1 MKKSLTIIVLALI
14 ASLATAQTSQ
24 NQTAKPFSMEDI
36 EEMALTGV
44 DYPLQGPT
52 TGLDVVWPKFVVDE
66 DLPQT
71 ITKYNDKFIIAQI
84 INTLGVPSEDYHVLK
99 TSFEGQSLCH
109 LGKDNFFKCIVQAY
123 ADHRPLVLS
132 PDMVW
137 FVISQGFS
145 RYVNAHTEEMRDL
158 LVFHEGKMELVT
170 LSNNNI
176 FSPSADWELLLNDF
190 STCIANNTKGEL
202 ADLMTVVKHYFIYTR
217 ISAACGIP
225 SITLKGSP
233 FDWQKVLE
241 KARSLRKYKL
251 EKWSDDLVAIL
262 KEFVEASK
270 GNPNQKFWQGIVKK
284 KRVDQ
289 LKTDNSCDP
298 DPAKMTKLDGWFLKF
313 FPNADGETPD
323 KVVWNHDMPTEMV
336 HVNFR
341 QVLTDSATGVP
352 LDTIPIQLWAGF
364 VGIEEDATTHAL
376 TPKIGWLA
384 RIADEESDEVARLKE
399 EDKHMELY
407 IHIGKDQ
414 EVPHALSKM
423 DHIRSLRLEFGNNP
437 VVIPEWLDKI
447 PIDKLRIMGQF
458 TEEEET
464 QLRQRFPKAEI
475 QRFEDIFK
483 GLKLMPIEESKNPQK
498 QEKAKAVKAGDK
510 ISGTVSDELG
520 PLMGAGVFEIDD
532 KDRIVESAITDNN
545 GHFVMK
551 VRNPE
556 DRIRFSYVGTKTVIQ
571 AIDKKEYKIK
581 LQLVTNLQDLRM
593 RLRQTGHSNLPI
605 PVKEISFKEL
615 EELGI
620 VEEDQ
625 GVSNENNPRTQ
636 VSLSDEEQALVMPV
650 NDLGFNMF
658 RKVGANENIL
668 LSPMGMTYA
677 LGLINNGAAGE
688 TRKQIQ
694 KVLGSGDTGAAIINS
709 FCHKMLTEA
718 PKIDRL
724 TNMEIT
730 NEFFSPKSSKPKP
743 DFTKVAKDLYD
754 TQFHESESNLLNF
767 TLVNTIYF
775 KGIWT
780 DKFLK
785 ANTEDEVFKGEDGKE
800 TMVPMMNQRNM
811 FFYTENDFC
820 QTLCL
825 PYSNGAYQMIVLLP
839 QKGKT
844 VQEVAQS
851 LTAASWKKM
860 YDQMKS
866 VRVEVK
872 LPRFESESE
881 VNLTGMM
888 SALMPNAFS
897 MKKADFSNL
906 FDIESYI
913 GKIKQKGHIKVD
925 ETGTEATVTEAL
937 QGRIM
942 GLDLVQPDMVHFHLL
957 SSLNQKRNEESICYQ
972 HRPDD
977 GHFRF
982 RAEYQS
988 DTNPEERYGE
998 NL

>member
-1 MKKSLTIIVLALI
+1 MKKSCTIIVLAFI
-14 ASLATAQTSQ
+14 TSLASAQ
-24 NQTAKPFSMEDI
+24 K
-36 EEMALTGV
+36 GV
-44 DYPLQGPT
+44 TFEVDKGLPAPKT
-52 TGLDVVWPKFVVDE
+52 TIL
-66 DLPQT
+66 
-71 ITKYNDKFIIAQI
+71 KYNDQDIAQKI
-84 INTLGVPSEDYHVLK
+84 VNISAIPKQLHRVVK
-99 TSFEGQSLCH
+99 TSFEGERLCYIAD
-109 LGKDNFFKCIVQAY
+109 DNFYKCMVQAY

-137 FVISQGFS
+137 LIISQGFS

-170 LSNNNI
+170 ISNNNI
-176 FSPSADWELLLNDF
+176 LLPNGDWKLLLNDF
-190 STCIANNTKGEL
+190 SACIAKNTKGEL
-202 ADLMTVVKHYFIYTR
+202 ADLITANFSTTGITERIASQVSLMDVVKKYFIYTR
-217 ISAACGIP
+217 ISASCGIP

-233 FDWQKVLE
+233 EDWQKVLD
-241 KARSLRKYKL
+241 KVRCLKKYHL
-251 EKWSDDLVAIL
+251 EKWVSDLEDIL
-262 KEFVEASK
+262 KEFVKASK
-270 GNPNQKFWQGIVKK
+270 GNHNTSFWQSIVKK
-284 KRVDQ
+284 RRIDQ
-289 LKTDNSCDP
+289 IKAGNWCLTDP
-298 DPAKMTKLDGWFLKF
+298 KKITYLDGWFLKF
-313 FPNADGETPD
+313 FPNALGETPD
-323 KVVWNHDMPTEMV
+323 SVVWNHDMPQEMV
-336 HVNFR
+336 RVSFR
-341 QVLTDSATGVP
+341 QVLTDPDSGMP
-352 LDTIPIQLWAGF
+352 IDTIPMQLWAGF
-364 VGIEEDATTHAL
+364 VGVEEDAKTHAL
-376 TPKIGWLA
+376 SPKIGWLA

-447 PIDKLRIMGQF
+447 PIDKLRIMGKL
-458 TEEEET
+458 TDEEEA

-475 QRFEDIFK
+475 ERFEDIFK
-483 GLKLMPIEESKNPQK
+483 RSKLVLIKESKETEP
-498 QEKAKAVKAGDK
+498 VKAGDK
-510 ISGTVSDELG
+510 ISGLVSDEAG
-520 PLMGAGVFEIDD
+520 PLMGATVCEIDA
-532 KDRIVESAITDNN
+532 KGRVVESAITDNN

-556 DRIRFSYVGTKTVIQ
+556 DSLRFSYVGMKTIIQ

-658 RKVGANENIL
+658 RKVGAKHNIL

-677 LGLINNGAAGE
+677 LGLINNGAAGK
-688 TRKQIQ
+688 TRAQINQ
-694 KVLGSGDTGAAIINS
+694 VLGFDGKEDKVNA
-709 FCHKMLTEA
+709 FCRKMLTEA
-718 PKIDRL
+718 PRIDRL

-743 DFTKVAKDLYD
+743 DFTKVAKDIYD
-754 TQFHESESNLLNF
+754 TKFNESDSDQLTF

-780 DKFLK
+780 DKFPK
-785 ANTEDEVFKGEDGKE
+785 AYTWDETFEGEDGQKM
-800 TMVPMMNQRNM
+800 TVPMMNQTRQ

-820 QTLCL
+820 QAICL
-825 PYSNGAYQMIVLLP
+825 PYSNGAYQMIVMLP
-839 QKGKT
+839 KKGKT

-851 LTAASWKKM
+851 LTADSWEKM
-860 YDQMKS
+860 YDQMRR
-866 VRVEVK
+866 VRVDVK
-872 LPRFESESE
+872 LPRFESESDVE
-881 VNLTGMM
+881 LTDVMK
-888 SALMPNAFS
+888 ALGMPNALS
-897 MKKADFSNL
+897 KKKANFSNL
-906 FDIESYI
+906 FDLESCIEM
-913 GKIKQKGHIKVD
+913 IKQKGRIKVD

-942 GLDLVQPDMVHFHLL
+942 GLDLTKPETIVFHATHPFLYFIREWSTSAIFFIGQYMGL
-957 SSLNQKRNEESICYQ
+957 
-972 HRPDD
+972 
-977 GHFRF
+977 
-982 RAEYQS
+982 
-988 DTNPEERYGE
+988 
-998 NL
+998 

>member
-1 MKKSLTIIVLALI
+1 
-14 ASLATAQTSQ
+14 
-24 NQTAKPFSMEDI
+24 
-36 EEMALTGV
+36 
-44 DYPLQGPT
+44 
-52 TGLDVVWPKFVVDE
+52 
-66 DLPQT
+66 
-71 ITKYNDKFIIAQI
+71 
-84 INTLGVPSEDYHVLK
+84 
-99 TSFEGQSLCH
+99 
-109 LGKDNFFKCIVQAY
+109 
-123 ADHRPLVLS
+123 
-132 PDMVW
+132 
-137 FVISQGFS
+137 
-145 RYVNAHTEEMRDL
+145 
-158 LVFHEGKMELVT
+158 
-170 LSNNNI
+170 
-176 FSPSADWELLLNDF
+176 
-190 STCIANNTKGEL
+190 
-202 ADLMTVVKHYFIYTR
+202 
-217 ISAACGIP
+217 
-225 SITLKGSP
+225 
-233 FDWQKVLE
+233 
-241 KARSLRKYKL
+241 
-251 EKWSDDLVAIL
+251 
-262 KEFVEASK
+262 
-270 GNPNQKFWQGIVKK
+270 
-284 KRVDQ
+284 
-289 LKTDNSCDP
+289 
-298 DPAKMTKLDGWFLKF
+298 
-313 FPNADGETPD
+313 
-323 KVVWNHDMPTEMV
+323 
-336 HVNFR
+336 
-341 QVLTDSATGVP
+341 
-352 LDTIPIQLWAGF
+352 
-364 VGIEEDATTHAL
+364 
-376 TPKIGWLA
+376 
-384 RIADEESDEVARLKE
+384 
-399 EDKHMELY
+399 
-407 IHIGKDQ
+407 
-414 EVPHALSKM
+414 
-423 DHIRSLRLEFGNNP
+423 
-437 VVIPEWLDKI
+437 
-447 PIDKLRIMGQF
+447 
-458 TEEEET
+458 
-464 QLRQRFPKAEI
+464 
-475 QRFEDIFK
+475 
-483 GLKLMPIEESKNPQK
+483 MPIEESKNPQK
-498 QEKAKAVKAGDK
+498 QEKAKAVKAGDE

-906 FDIESYI
+906 FDMESCI
-913 GKIKQKGHIKVD
+913 SMIKQLGRIKVD
-925 ETGTEATVTEAL
+925 ETGTEAWVAEAL
-937 QGRIM
+937 QGRIA
-942 GLDLVQPDMVHFHLL
+942 GLDLMKPETIPFHATHPFLYFIREW
-957 SSLNQKRNEESICYQ
+957 STGAIFFIGQYMGS
-972 HRPDD
+972 
-977 GHFRF
+977 
-982 RAEYQS
+982 
-988 DTNPEERYGE
+988 
-998 NL
+998 